1 MIELQKSHPYSKD
14 RRWRL
19 SQGRR
24 TLVQLEVSR
33 CFNSF
38 FDLSKKRLKDKY
50 NLSPIHT
57 AEEMQQLA
65 TVFPENI
72 KLYAATKD
80 GALLAGA
87 LMYETS
93 TVAHAQYLAA
103 SEKGRNL
110 HALEVLVDWLL
121 TEVYPHKSYFSFG
134 VSTEQQGQYLNEGL
148 VWNKE
153 SYGARTIVH
162 DFYEIQL

>member
-1 MIELQKSHPYSKD
+1 
-14 RRWRL
+14 
-19 SQGRR
+19 
-24 TLVQLEVSR
+24 
-33 CFNSF
+33 
-38 FDLSKKRLKDKY
+38 
-50 NLSPIHT
+50 
-57 AEEMQQLA
+57 MQQLA